1 MPTQARQQGFTLIEV
16 VVAFAV
22 FSLCV
27 AAVYE
32 TFASAVHRSSQA
44 AERDL
49 AWLTAQSLLS
59 QLREQSMPWQND
71 QSGLAPQ
78 GLRWQ
83 LHIEPYQTEQDL
95 RSPWRA
101 YAVYV
106 RVEPSHSAA
115 GRVQIDTVEL
125 ARAPR

>member
-1 MPTQARQQGFTLIEV
+1 
-16 VVAFAV
+16 VAFAV

-59 QLREQSMPWQND
+59 QLREQSTPWQND
-71 QSGLAPQ
+71 QSGLTPQ

-83 LHIEPYQTEQDL
+83 LHIEPYRTEQDWS
-95 RSPWRA
+95 SPWRA
-101 YAVYV
+101 YAVSISIQPP
-106 RVEPSHSAA
+106 RSTA

-125 ARAPR
+125 ARVPP